1 MKTIRLIDSI
11 PLTSM
16 QRLDDSMYEIL
27 KGIDIYNSSV
37 ICDILDGDNDI
48 EEIENKLID
57 QFHQALRETLTEN
70 GYSDLLTE
78 NKILVQDAAS
88 HYVRTFVIN

>member
-27 KGIDIYNSSV
+27 KSIDIYNSSE

-57 QFHQALRETLTEN
+57 QFHQALRKTLTEN

-78 NKILVQDAAS
+78 NKILVHDSAS